1 MDFFNTIRGVRLVD
15 ATLPALVEQL
25 KQLNAKPTP
34 KKYQYATL
42 PMEEVASAVQVLT
55 NPEVKEWADACNSK
69 DATATA
75 LRDLLAQGY
84 RWIRHDEYWAIFEKE
99 TL

>member
-1 MDFFNTIRGVRLVD
+1 MNMDFFNTIRGVRLVD

-42 PMEEVASAVQVLT
+42 PMEDVASAVQVLT
-55 NPEVKEWADACNSK
+55 NPDAYISE
-69 DATATA
+69 DATTAA

-84 RWIRHDEYWAIFEKE
+84 RWVRHDEYWAIFEKE

>member
-42 PMEEVASAVQVLT
+42 PMEEVASALQVLT
-55 NPEVKEWADACNSK
+55 NPDAYISEG
-69 DATATA
+69 ATTEA

-84 RWIRHDEYWAIFEKE
+84 RWVRHDEYWAVFEKE

>member
-42 PMEEVASAVQVLT
+42 PMEEVASALQVLT
-55 NPEVKEWADACNSK
+55 NPDAYISE
-69 DATATA
+69 DATTAA

-84 RWIRHDEYWAIFEKE
+84 RWVRHDEYWAVFEKE

>member
-1 MDFFNTIRGVRLVD
+1 MDFFNTARGVRLVD
-15 ATLPALVEQL
+15 ATLPALVDQL
-25 KQLNAKPTP
+25 KQPNETLSVP

-42 PMEEVASAVQVLT
+42 VSEDVAAAMQVLT
-55 NPEVKEWADACNSK
+55 NPDAYIAE
-69 DATATA
+69 DATTAA

-84 RWIRHDEYWAIFEKE
+84 RWVRHDEYWAIFEKE

>member
-1 MDFFNTIRGVRLVD
+1 MDFLQTVAGSRFING
-15 ATLPALVEQL
+15 TLPALVEQL
-25 KQLNAKPTP
+25 KQLNAKPSTP

-42 PMEEVASAVQVLT
+42 PMEEVASALQVLT
-55 NPEVKEWADACNSK
+55 NPDAYISE
-69 DATATA
+69 DATTAA

-84 RWIRHDEYWAIFEKE
+84 RWVRHDEYWAIFEKE

>member
-1 MDFFNTIRGVRLVD
+1 MNMDFFNTTRGVRLVD
-15 ATLPALVEQL
+15 ATLPALVDQL
-25 KQLNAKPTP
+25 TRLNENISTP

-42 PMEEVASAVQVLT
+42 PMEDVASAVQVLT
-55 NPEVKEWADACNSK
+55 NPDAYISE
-69 DATATA
+69 DATTAA

-84 RWIRHDEYWAIFEKE
+84 RWVRHDEYWAIFEKE

>member
-1 MDFFNTIRGVRLVD
+1 MDFFNTARGVRLVD
-15 ATLPALVEQL
+15 ATLLALVDQL
-25 KQLNAKPTP
+25 KQLNETLSVP

-42 PMEEVASAVQVLT
+42 VSEDVAAAMQVLT
-55 NPEVKEWADACNSK
+55 NPDAYIAE
-69 DATATA
+69 DATTAA

-84 RWIRHDEYWAIFEKE
+84 RWVRHDEYWAIFEKE

>member
-1 MDFFNTIRGVRLVD
+1 MDFFNTIRGARLVD
-15 ATLPALVEQL
+15 ATLPELVDQL
-25 KQLNAKPTP
+25 KQLNANISTP

-42 PMEEVASAVQVLT
+42 PMEEVASALQVLT
-55 NPEVKEWADACNSK
+55 NPDAYISE
-69 DATATA
+69 DATTAA

-84 RWIRHDEYWAIFEKE
+84 RWVRHDEYWAVFEKE

>member
-25 KQLNAKPTP
+25 KQLNAKPSP

-42 PMEEVASAVQVLT
+42 PMEDVASAVQVLT
-55 NPEVKEWADACNSK
+55 NPDAYISE
-69 DATATA
+69 DATTAA

-84 RWIRHDEYWAIFEKE
+84 RWVRHDEYWAVFEKE

>member
-1 MDFFNTIRGVRLVD
+1 MDFFNTIRGARLVD
-15 ATLPALVEQL
+15 ATLPELVDQL
-25 KQLNAKPTP
+25 KQLNANISTP

-42 PMEEVASAVQVLT
+42 PMEEVASALQVLT
-55 NPEVKEWADACNSK
+55 NPDVAAWRCSNE
-69 DATATA
+69 DATTAA

-84 RWIRHDEYWAIFEKE
+84 RWVRHDEYWAVFEKE

>member
-1 MDFFNTIRGVRLVD
+1 MDFFNTTRGVRLVD
-15 ATLPALVEQL
+15 ATLPALVDQL
-25 KQLNAKPTP
+25 KRLNENISTP

-42 PMEEVASAVQVLT
+42 PMEDVASAVQVLT
-55 NPEVKEWADACNSK
+55 NPDAYISE
-69 DATATA
+69 DATTAA

-84 RWIRHDEYWAIFEKE
+84 RWVSHDEYWAVFEKE

>member
-42 PMEEVASAVQVLT
+42 PMEEVASALQVLT
-55 NPEVKEWADACNSK
+55 NPDAYISE
-69 DATATA
+69 DATTEA

-84 RWIRHDEYWAIFEKE
+84 RWVRHDEYWAVFEKE

>member
-55 NPEVKEWADACNSK
+55 NPDAYISE
-69 DATATA
+69 DATTAA

-84 RWIRHDEYWAIFEKE
+84 RWVRHDEYWAVFEKE

>member
-42 PMEEVASAVQVLT
+42 PMEDVASAVQVLT
-55 NPEVKEWADACNSK
+55 NPDAYISE
-69 DATATA
+69 DATTAA

-84 RWIRHDEYWAIFEKE
+84 RWVRNDEYWAIFEKE

>member
-1 MDFFNTIRGVRLVD
+1 MDFFNTTRGVRLVD
-15 ATLPALVEQL
+15 ATLPALVDQL
-25 KQLNAKPTP
+25 KRLNENISTP

-42 PMEEVASAVQVLT
+42 PMEDVASAVQVLT
-55 NPEVKEWADACNSK
+55 NPDAYISE
-69 DATATA
+69 DATTAA

-84 RWIRHDEYWAIFEKE
+84 RWVRNDEYWAIFEKE

>member
-42 PMEEVASAVQVLT
+42 PMEEVASALQVLT
-55 NPEVKEWADACNSK
+55 NPDAYISE
-69 DATATA
+69 DATTAA

-84 RWIRHDEYWAIFEKE
+84 RWVRHDGYWAVFEKE

>member
-1 MDFFNTIRGVRLVD
+1 MDFFNTIRGARLVD
-15 ATLPALVEQL
+15 ATLPELVDQL
-25 KQLNAKPTP
+25 KQLNANITTP

-42 PMEEVASAVQVLT
+42 PMEEVASALQVLT
-55 NPEVKEWADACNSK
+55 NPDAYISE
-69 DATATA
+69 DATTAA

-84 RWIRHDEYWAIFEKE
+84 RWVRHDEYWAVFEKE

>member
-55 NPEVKEWADACNSK
+55 NPDAYISE
-69 DATATA
+69 DATTAA

-84 RWIRHDEYWAIFEKE
+84 RWVRHDEYWAIFEKE

>member
-42 PMEEVASAVQVLT
+42 PMEDVASAVQVLT
-55 NPEVKEWADACNSK
+55 NPDAYISE
-69 DATATA
+69 DATTAA

-84 RWIRHDEYWAIFEKE
+84 RWVRHDEYWAIFEKE

>member
-15 ATLPALVEQL
+15 ATLPELVEQL

-42 PMEEVASAVQVLT
+42 PMEEVAAALQVLT
-55 NPEVKEWADACNSK
+55 NPDAYISE
-69 DATATA
+69 DATTAA

-84 RWIRHDEYWAIFEKE
+84 RWVRHDEYWAIFEKE

>member
-1 MDFFNTIRGVRLVD
+1 MDFFNTIRGARLVD
-15 ATLPALVEQL
+15 ATLPELVDQL
-25 KQLNAKPTP
+25 KQLNINLSTP

-42 PMEEVASAVQVLT
+42 PMEEVASALQVLT
-55 NPEVKEWADACNSK
+55 NPDAYISE
-69 DATATA
+69 DATTAA

-84 RWIRHDEYWAIFEKE
+84 RWVRHDEYWAVFEKE

>member
-1 MDFFNTIRGVRLVD
+1 MDFFNTARGIRLVN

-25 KQLNAKPTP
+25 KQLNETLSVP

-42 PMEEVASAVQVLT
+42 ASEHVAAAMQVLT
-55 NPEVKEWADACNSK
+55 NPDAYIAE
-69 DATATA
+69 DGTTAA

-84 RWIRHDEYWAIFEKE
+84 RWVRHDEYWAIFEKE

>member
-25 KQLNAKPTP
+25 KQLNAKPSP

-42 PMEEVASAVQVLT
+42 PMEEVASALQVLT
-55 NPEVKEWADACNSK
+55 NPDAYISE
-69 DATATA
+69 DATTAA

-84 RWIRHDEYWAIFEKE
+84 RWVRHDEYWAVFEKE

>member
-25 KQLNAKPTP
+25 KQLNAKPSTP

-42 PMEEVASAVQVLT
+42 PMEEVASALQVLT
-55 NPEVKEWADACNSK
+55 NPDAYISE
-69 DATATA
+69 DATTAA

-84 RWIRHDEYWAIFEKE
+84 RWVRHDEYWAIFEKE

>member
-1 MDFFNTIRGVRLVD
+1 MDFFNTARGVRLVD
-15 ATLPALVEQL
+15 ATLPALVDQL
-25 KQLNAKPTP
+25 KQLNETLSVP

-42 PMEEVASAVQVLT
+42 VSEDVAAAMQVLT
-55 NPEVKEWADACNSK
+55 NPDAYIAE
-69 DATATA
+69 DGTTAA

-84 RWIRHDEYWAIFEKE
+84 RWVRNDEYWSIFEKE

>member
-42 PMEEVASAVQVLT
+42 PMEDVASAVQVLT
-55 NPEVKEWADACNSK
+55 NPDAYISE
-69 DATATA
+69 DATTAA

>member
-1 MDFFNTIRGVRLVD
+1 MNMDFFNTIRGVRLVD

-55 NPEVKEWADACNSK
+55 NPDAYISE
-69 DATATA
+69 DATTAA

-84 RWIRHDEYWAIFEKE
+84 RWVRHDEYWAVFEKE

>member
-55 NPEVKEWADACNSK
+55 NPDAYISE
-69 DATATA
+69 DATTAA

-84 RWIRHDEYWAIFEKE
+84 RWIRHDEYWAVFEKE

>member
-1 MDFFNTIRGVRLVD
+1 MNMDFFNTIRGVRLVD

-42 PMEEVASAVQVLT
+42 PMEEVASALQVLT
-55 NPEVKEWADACNSK
+55 NPDAYISE
-69 DATATA
+69 DATTAA

-84 RWIRHDEYWAIFEKE
+84 RWIRHDEYWAVFEKE

>member
-1 MDFFNTIRGVRLVD
+1 MDFFNTTRGVRLVD
-15 ATLPALVEQL
+15 ATLPALVDQL
-25 KQLNAKPTP
+25 KRLNENISTP

-42 PMEEVASAVQVLT
+42 PMEEVASALQVLT
-55 NPEVKEWADACNSK
+55 NPDAYISE
-69 DATATA
+69 DATTAA

-84 RWIRHDEYWAIFEKE
+84 RWVRHDEYWAVFEKE

>member
-1 MDFFNTIRGVRLVD
+1 MDFFNTIRGARLVD
-15 ATLPALVEQL
+15 ATLPELVDQL
-25 KQLNAKPTP
+25 KQLNANISTP

-42 PMEEVASAVQVLT
+42 PMEEVASALQVLT
-55 NPEVKEWADACNSK
+55 NPDAYISE
-69 DATATA
+69 DATSAA

-84 RWIRHDEYWAIFEKE
+84 RWVRHDEYWAVFEKE

>member
-25 KQLNAKPTP
+25 KQLNAKPSP

-55 NPEVKEWADACNSK
+55 NPDAYISE
-69 DATATA
+69 DATTAA